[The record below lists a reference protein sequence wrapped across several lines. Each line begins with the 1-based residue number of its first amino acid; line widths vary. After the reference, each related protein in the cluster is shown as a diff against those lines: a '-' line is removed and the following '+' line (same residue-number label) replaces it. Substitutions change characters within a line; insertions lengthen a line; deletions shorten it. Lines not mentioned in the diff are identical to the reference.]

1 MTHKEIATQARNIAE
16 MAYDVHGEKECPVEI
31 AVGFAAQM
39 TWESYDGDE
48 LAADKERDCI
58 LALGSLPYFRFV
70 YERRYAQLQRA

>member
-16 MAYDVHGEKECPVEI
+16 MAHNAHGEKECSVEI
-31 AVGFAAQM
+31 AVDFAAQM
-39 TWESYDGDE
+39 TWESCDGDDI
-48 LAADKERDCI
+48 AADEERDYI